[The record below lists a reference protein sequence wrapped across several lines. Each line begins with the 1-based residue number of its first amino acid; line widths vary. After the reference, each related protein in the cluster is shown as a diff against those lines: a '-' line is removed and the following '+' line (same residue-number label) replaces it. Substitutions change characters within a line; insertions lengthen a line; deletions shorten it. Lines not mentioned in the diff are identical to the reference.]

1 MVIGH
6 HLMFTGYGH
15 WLPNDPR
22 GSLSL
27 RVWSPELAELAQAH
41 FGRRNPQP
49 SLEELKAFYARADGL
64 LAYPV
69 LWFDAPQRE
78 ALIDAVASVVQRERL
93 TCWACAVLSNHVHV
107 LVRRHRL
114 KGDQMHA
121 RIREACVETLRERC
135 LVPPDHPV
143 LSARACD
150 VFKDDV
156 LSVRTCV
163 RYINDNF
170 ARHRLPL
177 EVYPFV
183 KPYDDWP
190 FQGQITSK
198 Q

>member
-1 MVIGH
+1 MVIAH

-27 RVWSPELAELAQAH
+27 RAWSPRLAELAEAH

-49 SLEELKAFYARADGL
+49 SLEELKAFYAKADGL

-69 LWFDAPQRE
+69 LWFDAPQRK
-78 ALIDAVASVVQRERL
+78 ALIDAIASVVQRERL

-114 KGDQMHA
+114 KGDRMHA
-121 RIREACVETLRERC
+121 LIREACMNVLRQQR
-135 LVPPDHPV
+135 LVLPDHPV

-170 ARHRLPL
+170 A
-177 EVYPFV
+177 
-183 KPYDDWP
+183 
-190 FQGQITSK
+190 
-198 Q
+198 